1 MNVHELP
8 MILFTVIGQMSV
20 GAFWVLG
27 VIHVYGYSK
36 KMSPQVVDRIT
47 NTGLY
52 AAGPLLVLGF
62 VAAFFHLGDPLN
74 ALNTLRHVASSW
86 QSREIASGI
95 AYGVAG
101 FAFASSQWFGWFSR
115 GVRQV
120 LAALT
125 ALAGFLLV
133 ATMAGTYYSVETIP
147 AWHHPAVWVFFFG
160 SAILTGSLAVG
171 VALLIT
177 WNITTKNTDI
187 DTDSTTDT
195 ADADAS
201 TTDTV
206 GTDAHAGTT
215 DTVGTGTGTD
225 ASATDTAGDT
235 NTGTDADTGGGVV
248 TRVRPLVR
256 WRVVSG
262 EPLSGELGVLTTRA
276 LAGICLAAALSGVAI
291 LVMYPLYVLDLAN
304 GVDAAREVAGR
315 LLMPGTVVRL
325 VLLAVVVVLAGVF
338 AFVRAR
344 SAARPSRVLAWIIVS
359 AFVLA
364 VVSELLG
371 RGMHYEGL
379 YHVGLNT
386 TQYLLGH

>member
-74 ALNTLRHVASSW
+74 ALNTLRHVGSSW

-95 AYGVAG
+95 AYGVCG

-177 WNITTKNTDI
+177 WNITTK
-187 DTDSTTDT
+187 
-195 ADADAS
+195 

-235 NTGTDADTGGGVV
+235 NM
-248 TRVRPLVR
+248 
-256 WRVVSG
+256 
-262 EPLSGELGVLTTRA
+262 
-276 LAGICLAAALSGVAI
+276 C
-291 LVMYPLYVLDLAN
+291 
-304 GVDAAREVAGR
+304 
-315 LLMPGTVVRL
+315 
-325 VLLAVVVVLAGVF
+325 F
-338 AFVRAR
+338 A
-344 SAARPSRVLAWIIVS
+344 S
-359 AFVLA
+359 
-364 VVSELLG
+364 
-371 RGMHYEGL
+371 
-379 YHVGLNT
+379 
-386 TQYLLGH
+386 YL